1 MSVNVYANSAFG
13 AANSASS
20 YANSGFSTA
29 NTANS
34 IVNSKVTINSLNF
47 LSAPS
52 PNTAQTIFLVVDLD
66 NSQQITKKMSLS
78 VLTERSAN
86 AAFTAANSAASYA
99 NSAFAA
105 ANTGA
110 GAVTAGS
117 YANSGFVV
125 ANSAAS
131 YANSAFAAANT
142 GAGAVTAGS
151 YANSAF
157 ITANT
162 PSHVANS
169 AASYANSAFGAA
181 NSAAGAA
188 SASSYANSA
197 FLVANTPTHV
207 ANSAASY
214 ANSAYTRANNS
225 INANTGGSIIGDI
238 SITGNLTVTGNTTY
252 TNTRTVLIADNIIT
266 VNAAIDQA
274 AQPAVNAGIEVDRGA
289 QPNSSFLWI
298 ETSGKWAANNGN
310 ASIFIA
316 ADSAESYANA
326 AFTAANAAFT
336 AANAATATDATQNAS
351 IAAAFTQANSVYLP
365 SVTRLDVTHSSSSAY
380 LIDQY
385 TGDNPNIFIRAGET
399 LAFNLAVTNHPFLIR
414 VSNGGSNYSNGLT
427 HVTTTGTVTTESS
440 AQGQVTGR
448 LYWKVP
454 AELAGNTYVY
464 QCSNHAGMVGNIV
477 IERPNQANSAASYA
491 NAAFAAANTGSGA
504 AAASSYANSAF
515 LTANTPSHVAN
526 SAASYANA
534 AFAAANTGSGAAAA
548 SSYANSAFLVANNS
562 LGIDTTQNT
571 NITNTGTYAN
581 SAYVRANNSLNANT
595 GGTIEADVTISSN
608 LTAGNLI
615 ISTGGTITGN
625 AAAGG
630 SVSNTVGYMGIP
642 QNNLTT
648 NYVVTL
654 ADQGKH
660 LYYNVATNSTVF
672 IPLNST
678 VAFPVGATIA
688 IISRTS
694 SSANVTITP
703 NTGVSLF
710 LAGNTTSAGRNVTT
724 YGMATLVHV
733 SANTWFVNGTG
744 VSAL

>member
-86 AAFTAANSAASYA
+86 AAFTA
-99 NSAFAA
+99 
-105 ANTGA
+105 
-110 GAVTAGS
+110 
-117 YANSGFVV
+117 

-515 LTANTPSHVAN
+515 L
-526 SAASYANA
+526 
-534 AFAAANTGSGAAAA
+534 
-548 SSYANSAFLVANNS
+548 VANNS

-595 GGTIEADVTISSN
+595 GGTIEAAVTISSN